1 MHFLRGASVKVSK
14 GEIMFFDYVKKAW
27 ERGEVKVG
35 LSTDQANKSV
45 WLESSGLTHVATK
58 FLSQSERQQLATL
71 AKSDALTK

>member
-1 MHFLRGASVKVSK
+1 
-14 GEIMFFDYVKKAW
+14 MFFDYVKKAW

-45 WLESSGLTHVATK
+45 WLESSGLTHFATK